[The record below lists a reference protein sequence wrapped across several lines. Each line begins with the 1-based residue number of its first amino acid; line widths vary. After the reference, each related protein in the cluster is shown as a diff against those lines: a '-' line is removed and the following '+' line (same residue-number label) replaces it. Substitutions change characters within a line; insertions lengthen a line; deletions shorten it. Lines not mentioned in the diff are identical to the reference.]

1 MENVLTG
8 ATLIDGNGGQPIA
21 NAAVYVKNERIA
33 WAGSA
38 ADLPPEA
45 QDAEQID
52 ISGKWLLPGLIDA
65 HIHICYNGSESVF
78 ALLEKHRDELVLE
91 AVDICKRTLSHGVTT
106 VRDVGG
112 EQFIEMSL
120 RKAIDRGFIDGPRMK
135 LSGRVISMT
144 GGHAHFIAREADGPD
159 EMRKAAREQI
169 KAGADLVKLM
179 ATGGTATPGQD
190 IHASQLTVEEISA
203 VTEVAH
209 MMGRK
214 VAAHCHGTGGIR
226 NCMLGGVD
234 TIEHGTYLDEE
245 TADMMVENGAA
256 LVLTL
261 GAGNPDLESYPLS
274 PVQQADAERR
284 KPMIEAGIKQIRG
297 TIALARSK
305 GIFLGIGTDAGGN
318 PLAPHNFSMAR
329 ELELLVDNDLTAMEA
344 ISIGTRNNAEI
355 LDMGGDIGTVEA
367 GKYADLLVLNADPL
381 VDIRNLR
388 EIYAVVKGGK
398 RYSVTPMR
406 SGGGH
411 V

>member
-1 MENVLTG
+1 MGYVLTG
-8 ATLIDGNGGQPIA
+8 ATLIDGNGGEPIA
-21 NAAVYVKNERIA
+21 NSAVYVKGDKIA
-33 WAGSA
+33 WAGGV
-38 ADLPPEA
+38 ADLPAEA
-45 QDAEQID
+45 QDAKQYD
-52 ISGKWLLPGLIDA
+52 VSGKWLMPGLIDA
-65 HIHICYNGSESVF
+65 HIHVCYNGSESVF
-78 ALLEKHRDELVLE
+78 ALLEKHRDDLVLE

-106 VRDVGG
+106 IRDVGG
-112 EQFIEMSL
+112 EKYIEMSL
-120 RKAIDRGFIDGPRMK
+120 RNAINRGFIEGPRMK

-179 ATGGTATPGQD
+179 ATGGSATPGQD
-190 IHASQLTVEEISA
+190 IHASQLTVDEIKA

-209 MMGRK
+209 MMGRT

-234 TIEHGTYLDEE
+234 SIEHGTYLDDE
-245 TADMMVENGAA
+245 TADMMVANGAS

-284 KPMIEAGIKQIRG
+284 RPMIEQGVKQIRK

-318 PLAPHNFSMAR
+318 PLAPHHFSMAR
-329 ELELLVDNDLTAMEA
+329 ELELLVENDLTAIDA
-344 ISIGTRNNAEI
+344 ISIATRNNAKVIGWE
-355 LDMGGDIGTVEA
+355 DEIGTVEA
-367 GKYADLLVLNADPL
+367 GKYADLLLINGDPL
-381 VDIRNLR
+381 VDIRNVR
-388 EIYAVVKGGK
+388 DIAAVFKGGK
-398 RYSVTPMR
+398 KV
-406 SGGGH
+406 
-411 V
+411 

>member
-1 MENVLTG
+1 MEYVLTG
-8 ATLIDGNGGQPIA
+8 ATLIDGNGGAPLE
-21 NAAVYVKNERIA
+21 NAAAHVVGERIA
-33 WAGSA
+33 WVGGM
-38 ADLPPEA
+38 ADLPREA
-45 QDAEQID
+45 LDAEQID
-52 ISGKWLLPGLIDA
+52 VSGKWLLPGLIDA

-78 ALLEKHRDELVLE
+78 ALLEKPRDDLVLE
-91 AVDICKRTLSHGVTT
+91 AVDICRRTLSHGVTT

-112 EQFIEMSL
+112 EQYIEMGL
-120 RKAIDRGFIDGPRMK
+120 RRAIDRGFIEGPRMK

-203 VTEVAH
+203 VTEVAR

-284 KPMIEAGIKQIRG
+284 KPMIEQGVKQIRE
-297 TIALARSK
+297 TIALARGK

-344 ISIGTRNNAEI
+344 ISIGTRNNAAV
-355 LDMGGDIGTVEA
+355 LDMEDDIGTVEA
-367 GKYADLLVLNADPL
+367 GKYADLLLLKSDPL

-388 EIYAVVKGGK
+388 DIAAVVKGGK
-398 RYSVTPMR
+398 KVW
-406 SGGGH
+406 G
-411 V
+411 

>member
-1 MENVLTG
+1 MEFVLTG
-8 ATLIDGNGGQPIA
+8 ATLIDGNGGQPVA
-21 NAAVYVKNERIA
+21 NAAVYVKGERIA
-33 WAGSA
+33 WAGPA
-38 ADLPPEA
+38 ADLPAAAKEA
-45 QDAEQID
+45 KQYDV
-52 ISGKWLLPGLIDA
+52 SGKWLMPGLIDA

-78 ALLEKHRDELVLE
+78 ALLEKHRDDLVLE
-91 AVDICKRTLSHGVTT
+91 AVDICQRTLSHGVTAI
-106 VRDVGG
+106 RDVGG

-120 RKAIDRGFIDGPRMK
+120 RSAINRGFIEGPRMK

-209 MMGRK
+209 MMGRT

-245 TADMMVENGAA
+245 TADMMVENGAS

-284 KPMIEAGIKQIRG
+284 KPMIEQGVKQIRK
-297 TIALARSK
+297 TIALARAK

-329 ELELLVDNDLTAMEA
+329 ELELLVENDLTALEA
-344 ISIGTRNNAEI
+344 ITIGTRNNAQI
-355 LDMGGDIGTVEA
+355 LRWEDAIGTVEA
-367 GKYADLLVLNADPL
+367 GKYADLLLLDADPL

-388 EIYAVVKGGK
+388 QIAAVFKGGEK
-398 RYSVTPMR
+398 V
-406 SGGGH
+406 
-411 V
+411 

>member
-1 MENVLTG
+1 MGYVLTG
-8 ATLIDGNGGQPIA
+8 ATLIDGNGGEPIA
-21 NAAVYVKNERIA
+21 NSAVHVKGERIA
-33 WAGSA
+33 WVGSV
-38 ADLPPEA
+38 ADLPTEA

-52 ISGKWLLPGLIDA
+52 VSGAWLMPGLIDA

-91 AVDICKRTLSHGVTT
+91 AVDICKRTLSHGVTAI
-106 VRDVGG
+106 RDVGG

-120 RKAIDRGFIDGPRMK
+120 RNAINRGFIEGPRMK

-190 IHASQLTVEEISA
+190 IHASQLTVAEISA

-234 TIEHGTYLDEE
+234 TIEHGTYLDDE

-284 KPMIEAGIKQIRG
+284 KPMIEQGVKQIRQ
-297 TIALARSK
+297 TIALARAK

-318 PLAPHNFSMAR
+318 PLAPHNYSMAR
-329 ELELLVDNDLTAMEA
+329 ELELLVDNDLTALEA

-355 LDMGGDIGTVEA
+355 LDMADDIGMVEA
-367 GKYADLLVLNADPL
+367 GKYADLLLTNADPL

-388 EIYAVVKGGK
+388 DIAAVVKGGK
-398 RYSVTPMR
+398 KV
-406 SGGGH
+406 
-411 V
+411 

>member
-1 MENVLTG
+1 MEYVLTG

-21 NAAVYVKNERIA
+21 NAAVHVKGERIA

-38 ADLPPEA
+38 ADLPPAA
-45 QDAEQID
+45 QNVEQID
-52 ISGKWLLPGLIDA
+52 VSGKWLMPGLIDA

-106 VRDVGG
+106 IRDVGG

-120 RKAIDRGFIDGPRMK
+120 RNAINRGFIEGPRMK

-190 IHASQLTVEEISA
+190 IHASQLTVAEISA

-329 ELELLVDNDLTAMEA
+329 ELELLVDNDLTALEA

-355 LDMGGDIGTVEA
+355 LDMGADIGTVEA
-367 GKYADLLVLNADPL
+367 GKYADLLVLNSDPL

-388 EIYAVVKGGK
+388 DIYAVAKGGRK
-398 RYSVTPMR
+398 V
-406 SGGGH
+406 
-411 V
+411 

>member
-1 MENVLTG
+1 MEFTLTG
-8 ATLIDGNGGQPIA
+8 ATLIDGNGGAPLTD
-21 NAAVYVKNERIA
+21 AAVHVQSDRIA
-33 WAGSA
+33 WVGSA
-38 ADLPPEA
+38 ADLPAAA
-45 QDAEQID
+45 QAAEQID
-52 ISGKWLLPGLIDA
+52 VGGKWLMPGLIDA

-106 VRDVGG
+106 IRDVGG

-120 RKAIDRGFIDGPRMK
+120 RNAINRGFIEGPRMK

-245 TADMMVENGAA
+245 TADMMVENGAT

-284 KPMIEAGIKQIRG
+284 KPMIEQGIKQIRG

-344 ISIGTRNNAEI
+344 ISIGTRNNAAV
-355 LDMGGDIGTVEA
+355 LDMEDDIGTVEA
-367 GKYADLLVLNADPL
+367 GKYADLLLLDADPL

-388 EIYAVVKGGK
+388 EIAAVFKGGEK
-398 RYSVTPMR
+398 V
-406 SGGGH
+406 
-411 V
+411 

>member
-1 MENVLTG
+1 MEYVLTG
-8 ATLIDGNGGQPIA
+8 ATLIDGNGGEPLE
-21 NAAVYVKNERIA
+21 NAAAHVVGERIA
-33 WAGSA
+33 WVGGM
-38 ADLPPEA
+38 ADLPREA
-45 QDAEQID
+45 LDAEQID
-52 ISGKWLLPGLIDA
+52 VSGKWLLPGLIDA

-78 ALLEKHRDELVLE
+78 ALLEKPRDDLVLE
-91 AVDICKRTLSHGVTT
+91 AVDICRRTLSHGVTT

-112 EQFIEMSL
+112 EQYIEMGL
-120 RKAIDRGFIDGPRMK
+120 RRAIDRGFIEGPRMK

-203 VTEVAH
+203 VTEVAR

-284 KPMIEAGIKQIRG
+284 KPMIEQGVKQIRE
-297 TIALARSK
+297 TIALARGK

-344 ISIGTRNNAEI
+344 ITIGTRNNAAV
-355 LDMGGDIGTVEA
+355 LDMEDDIGTVEA
-367 GKYADLLVLNADPL
+367 GKYADLLLLKSDPL

-388 EIYAVVKGGK
+388 DIAAVVKGGK
-398 RYSVTPMR
+398 KVW
-406 SGGGH
+406 G
-411 V
+411 

>member
-1 MENVLTG
+1 MRYVLTG
-8 ATLIDGNGGQPIA
+8 ATLIDGKGGAPLE
-21 NAAVYVKNERIA
+21 NAAVYVEGERIA
-33 WAGSA
+33 WVGSA
-38 ADLPPEA
+38 ADLPAEA
-45 QDAEQID
+45 QDAKQFD
-52 ISGKWLLPGLIDA
+52 VSGKWLLPGLIDA

-91 AVDICKRTLSHGVTT
+91 AVDICKRTLSHGVTAI
-106 VRDVGG
+106 RDVGG

-120 RKAIDRGFIDGPRMK
+120 RNAINRGFIEGPRMK

-226 NCMLGGVD
+226 NCMVGGVD
-234 TIEHGTYLDEE
+234 TIEHGTYLDDE

-284 KPMIEAGIKQIRG
+284 KPMIEQGVKQIRG
-297 TIALARSK
+297 TIALARAK

-318 PLAPHNFSMAR
+318 PLAPHNYSMAR
-329 ELELLVDNDLTAMEA
+329 ELELLVDNDLTALEA

-355 LDMGGDIGTVEA
+355 LDMADDIGTVEA
-367 GKYADLLVLNADPL
+367 GKFADLLLTNADPL

-388 EIYAVVKGGK
+388 DIAAVIKGGK
-398 RYSVTPMR
+398 KV
-406 SGGGH
+406 SG
-411 V
+411 

>member
-1 MENVLTG
+1 MRYVLTG
-8 ATLIDGNGGQPIA
+8 ATLIDGNGGAPQE
-21 NAAVYVKNERIA
+21 NAAVYVEGERIA
-33 WAGSA
+33 WVGSA
-38 ADLPPEA
+38 ADLPSAA
-45 QDAEQID
+45 QDATQID
-52 ISGKWLLPGLIDA
+52 VSGKWLLPGLIDA

-91 AVDICKRTLSHGVTT
+91 AVDICKRTLSHGVTAI
-106 VRDVGG
+106 RDVGG

-120 RKAIDRGFIDGPRMK
+120 RKAINRGFIDGPRMK

-234 TIEHGTYLDEE
+234 TIEHGTYLDDE
-245 TADMMVENGAA
+245 TADMMVENGAT

-284 KPMIEAGIKQIRG
+284 KPMIEQGVKQIRG
-297 TIALARSK
+297 TIALARAK

-318 PLAPHNFSMAR
+318 PLAPHNYSMAR
-329 ELELLVDNDLTAMEA
+329 ELELLVDNDLTALEA
-344 ISIGTRNNAEI
+344 ISIGTRNNAAV
-355 LDMGGDIGTVEA
+355 LDMEDDIGTVEA
-367 GKYADLLVLNADPL
+367 GKYADLLLTNTDPL

-388 EIYAVVKGGK
+388 DIAAVIKGGK
-398 RYSVTPMR
+398 KV
-406 SGGGH
+406 
-411 V
+411 

>member
-1 MENVLTG
+1 MEYLLKG

-21 NAAVYVKNERIA
+21 NSAVHVKGERIA

-38 ADLPPEA
+38 DDLPA
-45 QDAEQID
+45 DARDAKSID
-52 ISGKWLLPGLIDA
+52 VSGKWLMPGLIDA
-65 HIHICYNGSESVF
+65 HIHICYNGSDSVF
-78 ALLEKHRDELVLE
+78 TLLEKHRDELVLE
-91 AVDICKRTLSHGVTT
+91 AVDICKRVLSHGVTSI
-106 VRDVGG
+106 RDVGG
-112 EQFIEMSL
+112 EQYIEMSL
-120 RKAIDRGFIDGPRMK
+120 RNAIDRGFIQGPRMK

-179 ATGGTATPGQD
+179 ATGGSATPGQD
-190 IHASQLTVEEISA
+190 IHASQLTVEEIAA

-209 MMGRK
+209 MMGRH

-245 TADMMVENGAA
+245 TADMMVANGAQ

-274 PVQQADAERR
+274 PVQRADAERR
-284 KPMIEAGIKQIRG
+284 KPMIEQGVKQIRE
-297 TIALARSK
+297 TIALARAK

-318 PLAPHNFSMAR
+318 PLAPHLFSMAR
-329 ELELLVDNDLTAMEA
+329 ELELLVENDLSAMEA
-344 ISIGTRNNAEI
+344 ISIGTRNNAKVLRWDDE
-355 LDMGGDIGTVEA
+355 IGTVEA
-367 GKYADLLVLNADPL
+367 GKYADLLLLDADPL
-381 VDIRNLR
+381 LDIRNLR
-388 EIYAVVKGGK
+388 QIHAVIKGGQK
-398 RYSVTPMR
+398 V
-406 SGGGH
+406 
-411 V
+411 

>member
-1 MENVLTG
+1 MNYVLTG
-8 ATLIDGNGGQPIA
+8 ATLIDGNGGPPLE
-21 NAAVYVKNERIA
+21 NAAIHVKGERIA
-33 WAGSA
+33 WVGSA

-45 QDAEQID
+45 QTAEQID
-52 ISGKWLLPGLIDA
+52 VNGKWLLPGLIDA

-106 VRDVGG
+106 IRDVGG

-120 RKAIDRGFIDGPRMK
+120 RNAINRGFIEGPRMK

-245 TADMMVENGAA
+245 TADMMVENGAT

-284 KPMIEAGIKQIRG
+284 KPMIEQGIKQIRG

-344 ISIGTRNNAEI
+344 ISIGTRNNAAV
-355 LDMGGDIGTVEA
+355 LDMDDDIGTVEA
-367 GKYADLLVLNADPL
+367 GKYADLLVLNSDPL

-388 EIYAVVKGGK
+388 DIYAVAKGGK
-398 RYSVTPMR
+398 KVW
-406 SGGGH
+406 G
-411 V
+411 

>member
-1 MENVLTG
+1 MGYVLTG
-8 ATLIDGNGGQPIA
+8 ATLIDGNGGEPIA
-21 NAAVYVKNERIA
+21 NSAVYVKGERIA
-33 WAGSA
+33 WVGSA
-38 ADLPPEA
+38 ADLPTEA

-52 ISGKWLLPGLIDA
+52 VSGAWLMPGLIDA

-91 AVDICKRTLSHGVTT
+91 AVDICKRTLSHGVTAI
-106 VRDVGG
+106 RDVGG

-120 RKAIDRGFIDGPRMK
+120 RNAINRGFIEGPRMK

-190 IHASQLTVEEISA
+190 IHASQLTVAEISA

-234 TIEHGTYLDEE
+234 TIEHGTYLDDE

-284 KPMIEAGIKQIRG
+284 KPMIEQGVKQIRQ
-297 TIALARSK
+297 TIALARAK

-318 PLAPHNFSMAR
+318 PLAPHNYSMAR
-329 ELELLVDNDLTAMEA
+329 ELELLVDNDLTALEA

-355 LDMGGDIGTVEA
+355 LDMADDIGTVEA
-367 GKYADLLVLNADPL
+367 GKYADLLLTNADPL

-388 EIYAVVKGGK
+388 DIAAVVKGGK
-398 RYSVTPMR
+398 KV
-406 SGGGH
+406 
-411 V
+411 

>member
-1 MENVLTG
+1 MGYVLTG
-8 ATLIDGNGGQPIA
+8 ATLIDGNGGEPIA
-21 NAAVYVKNERIA
+21 NSAVYVKGERIA
-33 WAGSA
+33 WVGSA
-38 ADLPPEA
+38 ADLPTEA

-52 ISGKWLLPGLIDA
+52 VSGTWLMPGLIDA

-91 AVDICKRTLSHGVTT
+91 AVDICKRTLSHGVTAI
-106 VRDVGG
+106 RDVGG

-120 RKAIDRGFIDGPRMK
+120 RNAINRGFIEGPRMK

-190 IHASQLTVEEISA
+190 IHASQLTVAEISA

-234 TIEHGTYLDEE
+234 TIEHGTYLDDE

-284 KPMIEAGIKQIRG
+284 KPMIEQGVKQIRQ
-297 TIALARSK
+297 TIALARAK

-318 PLAPHNFSMAR
+318 PLAPHNYSMAR
-329 ELELLVDNDLTAMEA
+329 ELELLVDNDLTALEA

-355 LDMGGDIGTVEA
+355 LDMADDIGTVEA
-367 GKYADLLVLNADPL
+367 GKYADLLLTNADPL

-388 EIYAVVKGGK
+388 DIAAVVKGGK
-398 RYSVTPMR
+398 KV
-406 SGGGH
+406 
-411 V
+411 

>member
-1 MENVLTG
+1 MEYVLTG
-8 ATLIDGNGGQPIA
+8 ATLIDGNGGEPLE
-21 NAAVYVKNERIA
+21 NAAAHVVGERIA
-33 WAGSA
+33 WVGGM

-45 QDAEQID
+45 LDAEQID
-52 ISGKWLLPGLIDA
+52 VSGKWLLPGLIDA

-78 ALLEKHRDELVLE
+78 ALLEKPRDDLVLE
-91 AVDICKRTLSHGVTT
+91 AVDICRRTLSHGVTT

-112 EQFIEMSL
+112 EQYIEMGL
-120 RKAIDRGFIDGPRMK
+120 RRAIDRGFIEGPRMK

-203 VTEVAH
+203 VTEVAR

-284 KPMIEAGIKQIRG
+284 KPMIEQGVKQIRE
-297 TIALARSK
+297 TIALARGK

-344 ISIGTRNNAEI
+344 ISIGTRNNAAV
-355 LDMGGDIGTVEA
+355 LDMEDDIGTVEA
-367 GKYADLLVLNADPL
+367 GKYADLLLLKSDPL

-388 EIYAVVKGGK
+388 DIAAVVKGGK
-398 RYSVTPMR
+398 KVW
-406 SGGGH
+406 G
-411 V
+411 

>member
-1 MENVLTG
+1 MGFVLTG
-8 ATLIDGNGGQPIA
+8 ATLIDGNGGAPLN
-21 NAAVYVKNERIA
+21 NAAVYVDGERIA
-33 WAGSA
+33 WVGSA
-38 ADLPPEA
+38 ADLPPAAVPPSQWGEV
-45 QDAEQID
+45 EKID
-52 ISGKWLLPGLIDA
+52 VSGKWLMPGIIDA
-65 HIHICYNGSESVF
+65 HIHICYNGSESTF
-78 ALLEKHRDELVLE
+78 ALLEKPRDDLVLE
-91 AVDICKRTLSHGVTT
+91 AVDICERTLSQGVTT
-106 VRDVGG
+106 IRDVGG
-112 EQFIEMSL
+112 EQYIEMSL
-120 RKAIDRGFIDGPRMK
+120 RKAINRGFIRGPRMK

-179 ATGGTATPGQD
+179 ATGGSATPGQD

-209 MMGRK
+209 MMGRH

-245 TADMMVENGAA
+245 TADMMAANGAQ

-284 KPMIEAGIKQIRG
+284 RPMIEQGVKQIRK
-297 TIALARSK
+297 TIALARAK

-318 PLAPHNFSMAR
+318 PLAPHQFAMAR
-329 ELELLVDNDLTAMEA
+329 ELELLVENDLTALEA
-344 ISIGTRNNAEI
+344 ITIGTRNNAEV
-355 LDMGGDIGTVEA
+355 LRWEDEIGTVEA
-367 GKYADLLVLNADPL
+367 GKYADLLLLDADPL
-381 VDIRNLR
+381 VDIRNVR
-388 EIYAVVKGGK
+388 KIAAVYKGGEK
-398 RYSVTPMR
+398 V
-406 SGGGH
+406 
-411 V
+411 